1 MEWTIVD
8 ILWQLFYLG
17 LLVLLVIIVKKII
30 RFFQKHTK
38 GMANPEKKKPI
49 KKEKE

>member
-17 LLVLLVIIVKKII
+17 LLVLLVIVVMKTI
-30 RFFQKHTK
+30 RFFQSHTK
-38 GMANPEKKKPI
+38 GMAKQEKKKPI
-49 KKEKE
+49 NKEEE